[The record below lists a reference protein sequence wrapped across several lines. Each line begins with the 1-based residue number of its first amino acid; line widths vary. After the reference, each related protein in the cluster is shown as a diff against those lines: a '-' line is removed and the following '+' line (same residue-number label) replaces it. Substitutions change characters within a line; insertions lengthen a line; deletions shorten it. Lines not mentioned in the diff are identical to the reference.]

1 MSKPITL
8 GIQSPEGQKRI
19 QIKLTARLEELY
31 KEVQKAFGLGSTN
44 FLLSQD
50 QKKEVKI
57 DNNKIKTVA
66 QVTALFCSKKNNSKK
81 TFIIWGTY
89 QHC

>member
-8 GIQSPEGQKRI
+8 GIQSPAGQKRI
-19 QIKLTARLEELY
+19 QIKPTAKLEELY
-31 KEVQKAFGLGSTN
+31 KEVQKAFGLDSTN

-66 QVTALFCSKKNNSKK
+66 QVTALFYS
-81 TFIIWGTY
+81 FM
-89 QHC
+89 